1 MKFFISLIFG
11 LGLLL
16 MIPLEAE
23 SQSRSPVQDRRPSV
37 RPPSSSR
44 PPGGTRNPLLP
55 SRRTQA
61 LGEFGWEVGGNIGT
75 SLSLTEVSGTS
86 VDQKPSFLNSQ
97 WNATRL
103 NLGGFGRYRFNNLLA
118 VRGSINYGRMS
129 GADSLATGRERNF
142 AFTNNIFELGVVGE
156 VYAPKSSQEF
166 PLDFYGFLGF
176 AGFYHNPKLQVPEPI
191 PNDFTFDS
199 YSNIQAAIPVGI
211 GINYMLANGI
221 KVGYEIGY
229 RKLFT
234 DYLDG
239 FTRPYSQGNDAYY
252 FTTIIITYPLQ
263 GTGSRVRF

>member
-11 LGLLL
+11 LGLLFF
-16 MIPLEAE
+16 IPFEAE

-37 RPPSSSR
+37 RPPSNSR
-44 PPGGTRNPLLP
+44 PPGGTGRPLRQ
-55 SRRTQA
+55 SRRSQA
-61 LGEFGWEVGGNIGT
+61 LGQYGWEVGGNIGT

-103 NLGGFGRYRFNNLLA
+103 NIGGFGRYRFNNILA
-118 VRGSINYGRMS
+118 VRGSVNYGRMS
-129 GADSLATGRERNF
+129 GADSLASGRERNF

-156 VYAPKSSQEF
+156 VYAPKSSSSF

-176 AGFYHNPKLQVPEPI
+176 AGFYHNPQLQVPEPI
-191 PNDFTFDS
+191 PNDFTLDS

-252 FTTIIITYPLQ
+252 FTSVKITYPLQ
-263 GTGSRVRF
+263 NTGSRVRF